1 MKTDNADEVEY
12 AKTHATITQTYVG
25 GYKLLIPTELN
36 KKLQPFVGKD
46 FEMHIVK
53 DDQTLSV
60 ILTERK

>member
-1 MKTDNADEVEY
+1 MKTDNPDEVEY
-12 AKTHATITQTYVG
+12 AKTHAKIIQTYA

-36 KKLQPFVGKD
+36 KKLEPFVGKD

-53 DDQTLSV
+53 NDQTLSV